1 MQVLVAKLKWL
12 IKIFAIWHAVKV
24 NNLRC
29 KQIGVESLY
38 FCLHSTCNEMATNVL
53 INASL
58 VPASEILYETII
70 AIFETIDST
79 KSVLIQKENFDKFST
94 FLERII
100 FFLREFSKL
109 DTKSSDSLKN
119 AVEIL
124 NGEIKVAKQLA
135 QNCSNRNKIYLLI
148 NCRKIVEQL
157 QGCTE
162 KISQALGLISLAS
175 LDGSLVI
182 NDEISKLCK
191 NMSDIE
197 YSMTL
202 AEEEILA
209 KIESGIEERNVD
221 RSYANDLLICMAEAV
236 GISTEQTEL
245 KREFEA
251 LKSEMDNDELR
262 EDMTEPLQ
270 MEQIIVL
277 LSKADMIT
285 TPEEKEIRYLNKRDS
300 LGRQQLEPL
309 QSFYCPITGDI
320 MVDPVETSSGHTFE
334 RSAIEKWLEEGKDR
348 CPITNIP
355 LKISLL
361 RSNKTLRESIEEWK
375 DRNTM
380 IMIASMKLK
389 IQSNTEQE
397 ALHSLGKLQEL
408 CRERELHREWII
420 MEDYIPILI
429 GLLAV
434 KNLEIR
440 KRALDILCILAKDKD
455 DNKVFLT
462 LFLADYDH
470 FSF

>member
-1 MQVLVAKLKWL
+1 M
-12 IKIFAIWHAVKV
+12 
-24 NNLRC
+24 
-29 KQIGVESLY
+29 
-38 FCLHSTCNEMATNVL
+38 
-53 INASL
+53 
-58 VPASEILYETII
+58 
-70 AIFETIDST
+70 
-79 KSVLIQKENFDKFST
+79 
-94 FLERII
+94 
-100 FFLREFSKL
+100 

-148 NCRKIVEQL
+148 SCRKIVEQL

-175 LDGSLVI
+175 LDGALVI

-197 YSMTL
+197 YSMTP
-202 AEEEILA
+202 AEEEILV

-221 RSYANDLLICMAEAV
+221 RSYANDLLIRIAEAV

-270 MEQIIVL
+270 MEQIIAL

-348 CPITNIP
+348 CPLTNIP

-397 ALHSLGKLQEL
+397 VLHSLGKLQEL
-408 CRERELHREWII
+408 CIERELHQEWII

-440 KRALDILCILAKDKD
+440 KHALDILCILAKDND

-462 LFLADYDH
+462 LFLEIGRAH
-470 FSF
+470 V